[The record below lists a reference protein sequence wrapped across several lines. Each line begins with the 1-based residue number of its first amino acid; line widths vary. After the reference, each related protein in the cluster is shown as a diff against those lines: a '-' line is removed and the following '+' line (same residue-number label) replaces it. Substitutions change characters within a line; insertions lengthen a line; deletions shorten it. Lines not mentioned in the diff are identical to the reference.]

1 LLICH
6 DAGHACM
13 KDIIRHFDF
22 KTDLCMHLYLSVL
35 SLGLGDD
42 VLNELWKV
50 VWAELVKP
58 MSVSE
63 VARKASVAWDTARKY
78 LEHLREIGILE
89 EIRGRRERLFR
100 LSERY
105 MVSEYMADYGEY
117 SVKELED
124 ALKHMYSEMAR
135 LREKYKVVTVAELR
149 LLLART
155 GSEKEFHEGWE
166 DAVNWDSYKHK
177 IPMIEVTL
185 ASKAVKGGLRVP
197 AGSVSTSAERSP

>member
-1 LLICH
+1 
-6 DAGHACM
+6 
-13 KDIIRHFDF
+13 
-22 KTDLCMHLYLSVL
+22 MHLYLSVL